1 MADQNRVIYTVD
13 PSTSPASWPP
23 GQAPEFGM
31 MIYRVEVIYIN
42 LQGDSDFRTLRTGTN
57 EHIHHAVIQVTKHIA
72 RGLYRIVSMNA
83 AAKMRISEP
92 AIPFGSTVVVIG
104 ANGYMGV
111 ETCEKLLQ
119 AGFSVRGTVRDVEK
133 NRQWMHKLFD
143 AKWPGMFELVH
154 VADFEA
160 EGAFDAAFK
169 GAEGVIYVS
178 TPIIL
183 NADPA
188 RVVDPVVKGTI
199 NSLEA
204 AARAGVKRYVLSSSS
219 KAVESTNYNHPHH
232 ITSSSMFNYDAIRKA
247 CSEPNV
253 DGLDR
258 FVDVYSASRALAELA
273 FWSWVGTNQPP
284 FVANCVDAA
293 RLLVAAVALPSI
305 VNERIFSYCHNSTW
319 NELRYK
325 IRLTSLKGER
335 LVKGKDQAVEGRD
348 LSNAGA
354 LIKRAED
361 ILRKIGQQGF
371 ASEEDIL
378 RDFLDSL

>member
-1 MADQNRVIYTVD
+1 
-13 PSTSPASWPP
+13 
-23 GQAPEFGM
+23 
-31 MIYRVEVIYIN
+31 
-42 LQGDSDFRTLRTGTN
+42 
-57 EHIHHAVIQVTKHIA
+57 
-72 RGLYRIVSMNA
+72 
-83 AAKMRISEP
+83 MRISEP

-284 FVANCVDAA
+284 FVANCVVPDGQFGRALDTENTSSTFRMLKAAAEGEWDKVFGQVAYYTDVQDAA

>member
-1 MADQNRVIYTVD
+1 MHISKPAV
-13 PSTSPASWPP
+13 PS
-23 GQAPEFGM
+23 
-31 MIYRVEVIYIN
+31 
-42 LQGDSDFRTLRTGTN
+42 
-57 EHIHHAVIQVTKHIA
+57 
-72 RGLYRIVSMNA
+72 
-83 AAKMRISEP
+83 
-92 AIPFGSTVVVIG
+92 GSTVVVIG
-104 ANGYMGV
+104 ANGCMGV

-133 NRQWMHKLFD
+133 NRQWMHRLFD
-143 AKWPGMFELVH
+143 IKWSGMFELVH
-154 VADFEA
+154 VADSEA

-183 NADPA
+183 HADPVK
-188 RVVDPVVKGTI
+188 VVEPVGKGTI

-219 KAVESTNYNHPHH
+219 KAVESTNYNHPHQM
-232 ITSSSMFNYDAIRKA
+232 SSMFNCEAIGKA
-247 CSEPNV
+247 CCEPNV
-253 DGLDR
+253 DDIDR

-273 FWSWVGTNQPP
+273 FWSWVGKYQPS
-284 FVANCVDAA
+284 FVANCVVSDGQVGKVLDPENTSSTFRMLKAA
-293 RLLVAAVALPSI
+293 A
-305 VNERIFSYCHNSTW
+305 E
-319 NELRYK
+319 
-325 IRLTSLKGER
+325 GEWDKVFGQVEK

-354 LIKRAED
+354 LIKRAEG
-361 ILRKIGQQGF
+361 ILREIGQQGF

>member
-1 MADQNRVIYTVD
+1 MHI
-13 PSTSPASWPP
+13 
-23 GQAPEFGM
+23 
-31 MIYRVEVIYIN
+31 
-42 LQGDSDFRTLRTGTN
+42 SD
-57 EHIHHAVIQVTKHIA
+57 
-72 RGLYRIVSMNA
+72 
-83 AAKMRISEP
+83 P

-119 AGFSVRGTVRDVEK
+119 AGFFVRGTVRDVEK
-133 NRQWMHKLFD
+133 NQQWMHKLFD
-143 AKWPGMFELVH
+143 NKWPNMFELVQ
-154 VADFEA
+154 VSDFEA
-160 EGAFDAAFK
+160 EGAFDEALK
-169 GAEGVIYVS
+169 GAKGVIYVS

-183 NADPA
+183 NPDPA
-188 RVVDPVVKGTI
+188 KVVEPVIKGTI

-232 ITSSSMFNYDAIRKA
+232 ITSSMYNYEAIRKA
-247 CSEPNV
+247 CCEPDF

-258 FVDVYSASRALAELA
+258 YVDVYSASRALAELA

-284 FVANCVDAA
+284 FVANCVVPDGQFGRALDPENTISTFRMLRAAAEGEWDKVFGQVAYYTDVQDAA

-305 VNERIFSYCHNSTW
+305 MNERIFAYCHNSTW

-325 IRLTSLKGER
+325 IRLISPKGEA
-335 LVKGKDQAVEGRD
+335 LVKGKDHPVKGRD
-348 LSNAGA
+348 LSNADG
-354 LIKRAED
+354 LIKRAES
-361 ILRKIGQQGF
+361 ILREIGQPGF

-378 RDFLDSL
+378 RDFLDCL

>member
-1 MADQNRVIYTVD
+1 
-13 PSTSPASWPP
+13 
-23 GQAPEFGM
+23 
-31 MIYRVEVIYIN
+31 
-42 LQGDSDFRTLRTGTN
+42 
-57 EHIHHAVIQVTKHIA
+57 
-72 RGLYRIVSMNA
+72 
-83 AAKMRISEP
+83 MRISEP
-92 AIPFGSTVVVIG
+92 AIPFGSIVVVIG

-143 AKWPGMFELVH
+143 TKWPGMFELVH

-232 ITSSSMFNYDAIRKA
+232 ITSSMFNYDAIRKA

-284 FVANCVDAA
+284 FVANCVVPDGQFGRALDPENTSSTFRMLKAAAEGEWDKVFGQVAYYTDVQDAA

-319 NELRYK
+319 NELRNK

-348 LSNAGA
+348 LSNADA

>member
-1 MADQNRVIYTVD
+1 M
-13 PSTSPASWPP
+13 
-23 GQAPEFGM
+23 
-31 MIYRVEVIYIN
+31 
-42 LQGDSDFRTLRTGTN
+42 
-57 EHIHHAVIQVTKHIA
+57 
-72 RGLYRIVSMNA
+72 
-83 AAKMRISEP
+83 
-92 AIPFGSTVVVIG
+92 
-104 ANGYMGV
+104 
-111 ETCEKLLQ
+111 
-119 AGFSVRGTVRDVEK
+119 
-133 NRQWMHKLFD
+133 
-143 AKWPGMFELVH
+143 
-154 VADFEA
+154 
-160 EGAFDAAFK
+160 
-169 GAEGVIYVS
+169 
-178 TPIIL
+178 
-183 NADPA
+183 
-188 RVVDPVVKGTI
+188 VDPVVKGTI

-232 ITSSSMFNYDAIRKA
+232 ITSSMFNYDAIRKA

-284 FVANCVDAA
+284 FVANCVVPDGQFGRALDPENTSSTFRMLKAAAEGEWDKVFGQVGKHSIFTRHCQWLRLTHLTAYYTDVQDAA

-305 VNERIFSYCHNSTW
+305 LNERIFSYCHNSTW
-319 NELRYK
+319 NELRNK